1 MQIFSIIMPIPFSS
15 IVAPA
20 SDVLIRT
27 VGEES
32 VVLNLQT
39 EQYLGLDDLS
49 TRIWQLLTA
58 GGPIQSAYET
68 LLTEYEVDPEQLRR
82 DLEDFLQELL
92 QLQLVELKNTG
103 Q

>member
-1 MQIFSIIMPIPFSS
+1 MPIPFSS
-15 IVAPA
+15 IVAAA

-39 EQYLGLDDLS
+39 EHYLGLDDVS
-49 TRIWQLLTA
+49 TRIWQLLTV
-58 GGPIQSAYET
+58 GGSIQSAYET
-68 LLTEYEVDPEQLRR
+68 LLTEYEVDPERLRG
-82 DLEDFLQELL
+82 DLDDFVQELL
-92 QLQLVELKNTG
+92 QLQLVELKNTE

>member
-1 MQIFSIIMPIPFSS
+1 MPIPFSS
-15 IVAPA
+15 IVAAA

-39 EQYLGLDDLS
+39 EQYLGLDDVS
-49 TRIWQLLTA
+49 TRIWQHLTA
-58 GGPIQSAYET
+58 GGSIQSAYET
-68 LLTEYEVDPEQLRR
+68 LLTEYAVDPEQLRK
-82 DLEDFLQELL
+82 DLDDFVQELL
-92 QLQLVELKNTG
+92 QLQLVELKNTE

>member
-1 MQIFSIIMPIPFSS
+1 MQTFSIIMPIPFSS
-15 IVAPA
+15 IVAAA

-39 EQYLGLDDLS
+39 EHYLGLDDVS

-58 GGPIQSAYET
+58 GGSIQSAYET

-82 DLEDFLQELL
+82 DLDDFVQELL